1 MSSLSLILRKMSR
14 SVSLV
19 FDPLPLSSP
28 VALFKF
34 SSSWQCRIMEMKGEP
49 RTLAAFSYP
58 LAEELPRLL
67 EDCWSVKIQVTSRV
81 DVALAINV
89 KTSLRCT

>member
-1 MSSLSLILRKMSR
+1 
-14 SVSLV
+14 
-19 FDPLPLSSP
+19 
-28 VALFKF
+28 
-34 SSSWQCRIMEMKGEP
+34 MKGEP